1 MTVPRECAEE
11 YGRGFRFSELT
22 RMVQFAPLLPEQA
35 IVVTLS
41 QQLRRSHLHALLPIK
56 DPPWRETATPRCAGR
71 NSGTCD
77 RVM

>member
-41 QQLRRSHLHALLPIK
+41 QQLRRSHLHALLTIK
-56 DPPWRETATPRCAGR
+56 E
-71 NSGTCD
+71 D
-77 RVM
+77 RKSVV

>member
-1 MTVPRECAEE
+1 MTVSRELAAE
-11 YGRGFRFSELT
+11 YGRRFSYPELT
-22 RMVQFAPLLPEQA
+22 RTVQFAPFLPEQA

-56 DPPWRETATPRCAGR
+56 DPLARDFYAEICRSEG
-71 NSGTCD
+71 D